1 VNWQHVHLLNHGTQ
15 LNSSIEVAPAKAL
28 VCCKHAVRLP
38 VVHVLHRKLLVRGV
52 GVCHV
57 LGLAIPSVVEVKGGW
72 GESVGGVCGV
82 CGGGCGGGGG
92 GRSDGGRM
100 VVVAVVTIT
109 HHVAQLFVP
118 IPLLTPWSYMVH
130 PPAGR
135 SRNFGIGLPTNAPVR
150 PMPVWS

>member
-1 VNWQHVHLLNHGTQ
+1 VKVLVVFVVFAAAV
-15 LNSSIEVAPAKAL
+15 VAA
-28 VCCKHAVRLP
+28 AV
-38 VVHVLHRKLLVRGV
+38 V
-52 GVCHV
+52 GVV
-57 LGLAIPSVVEVKGGW
+57 TVGVVV
-72 GESVGGVCGV
+72 VV
-82 CGGGCGGGGG
+82 
-92 GRSDGGRM
+92 